1 MKPFLVLLVSVLLL
15 IIIPAILVYKGNFMP
30 SSKNQY
36 FGETIAACA
45 WGALSL
51 FIIQIL
57 FHLEF

>member
-1 MKPFLVLLVSVLLL
+1 MKILLVVLVSFLLL
-15 IIIPAILVYKGNFMP
+15 IVIPAVLVYKGNFMP
-30 SSKNQY
+30 SSKDQY

-45 WGALSL
+45 WGAVSL

>member
-15 IIIPAILVYKGNFMP
+15 VVIPAVLVYKGNFMP